1 MKATTTT
8 ASLTN
13 VWNGITIPDVFE
25 MTNRPNDRRLR
36 LGLSDPVQRR
46 KWELNVWADLNPAR
60 VTFDV
65 VCVPRDHCSKERL
78 DFSAPFAMAAR
89 LMHPRA
95 SLCHNSGISV
105 KSFRHA
111 EGLLV
116 IDSTLRTLA
125 EQLKGTR

>member
-1 MKATTTT
+1 MKTATQKQR
-8 ASLTN
+8 N
-13 VWNGITIPDVFE
+13 VWHGIEIPAEFE

-36 LGLSDPVQRR
+36 LGLSTEVLRR
-46 KWELNVWADLNPAR
+46 KWEFNVWADLNPAR

-65 VCVPRDHCSKERL
+65 VCVPRDHFSKERL

-95 SLCHNSGISV
+95 SLCYNNGISC

-111 EGLLV
+111 EGFRV
-116 IDSTLRTLA
+116 IDATLRTLA

>member
-1 MKATTTT
+1 MKTTT

-25 MTNRPNDRRLR
+25 LTNRPNDRRLR
-36 LGLSDPVQRR
+36 LGLSTEVLRR

-65 VCVPRDHCSKERL
+65 FCVPRDHCSNERL
-78 DFSAPFAMAAR
+78 DFSQQYAMAVS
-89 LMHPRA
+89 LLHPRA
-95 SLCHNSGISV
+95 SVCHNSGISV

-111 EGLLV
+111 EGFRV
-116 IDSTLRTLA
+116 IDATLRTLA
-125 EQLKGTR
+125 EQLRGQL

>member
-1 MKATTTT
+1 MKTATQKQR
-8 ASLTN
+8 N

-65 VCVPRDHCSKERL
+65 VCVPRDHCSNERL

>member
-1 MKATTTT
+1 MKTATQKQR
-8 ASLTN
+8 N

-65 VCVPRDHCSKERL
+65 FCVPRDHFSKERL
-78 DFSAPFAMAAR
+78 DFSAPFAMAVS
-89 LMHPRA
+89 LLHPRA
-95 SLCHNSGISV
+95 SVCHNNGISA
-105 KSFRHA
+105 KSFRHP

-116 IDSTLRTLA
+116 IDATLRA
-125 EQLKGTR
+125 IDEQLKGTR